1 MYPKLGPCFDGHLKD
16 VAGNKFVTKIDLEEI
31 FCDVL
36 KISRS
41 SLYIY
46 QDVTISKDKLIV
58 IKEYIQRRE
67 CGEPLAYIL
76 GRKGFWNI
84 EVAVNKHVLVPRP
97 ETETLVEVVLGYIT
111 DQKLKIL
118 DAGTGS
124 GAIALAL
131 ASEKKNLAVYAL
143 DNSRKA
149 LKVAWENSENL
160 KIKIRLI
167 QCNWLESIAYNSF
180 DLIVSN
186 PPYVEWDDERL
197 QGDGVSYEPLSSLV
211 ADQNGIQDIERLI
224 REGFHCLRDDGLLF
238 VEHSPEQADLVRKIF
253 QESNFINLT
262 VHKDLN
268 GDNRI
273 SSGKKV

>member
-1 MYPKLGPCFDGHLKD
+1 MDSKLGPCFDGHLKD
-16 VAGNKFVTKIDLEEI
+16 VVGNKFVTKIDLEEI

-41 SLYIY
+41 SLYIN

-149 LKVAWENSENL
+149 LKVAWKNSENL

-262 VHKDLN
+262 VYKDLN

>member
-1 MYPKLGPCFDGHLKD
+1 MDSKLGPCFDGHLKD
-16 VAGNKFVTKIDLEEI
+16 VVGNKFVTKIDLEEI

-149 LKVAWENSENL
+149 LKVAWKNSENL

-186 PPYVEWDDERL
+186 PPYVEWHDERL

-211 ADQNGIQDIERLI
+211 ADQKGIQDIERLI

>member
-1 MYPKLGPCFDGHLKD
+1 M
-16 VAGNKFVTKIDLEEI
+16 
-31 FCDVL
+31 
-36 KISRS
+36 
-41 SLYIY
+41 
-46 QDVTISKDKLIV
+46 
-58 IKEYIQRRE
+58 
-67 CGEPLAYIL
+67 
-76 GRKGFWNI
+76 
-84 EVAVNKHVLVPRP
+84 
-97 ETETLVEVVLGYIT
+97 
-111 DQKLKIL
+111 
-118 DAGTGS
+118 
-124 GAIALAL
+124 
-131 ASEKKNLAVYAL
+131 AVYAL

-149 LKVAWENSENL
+149 LKVAWKNSENL

>member
-97 ETETLVEVVLGYIT
+97 ETETLVEVVLGYIA

-131 ASEKKNLAVYAL
+131 ASERKNLVVYAL

>member
-1 MYPKLGPCFDGHLKD
+1 MDSKLGPFFDGHLKD
-16 VAGNKFVTKIDLEEI
+16 VVGNKFVTKIDLEEI

-41 SLYIY
+41 SLYINR
-46 QDVTISKDKLIV
+46 DVTISKDKLIV

-97 ETETLVEVVLGYIT
+97 ETETLVEVVLGYIA

-197 QGDGVSYEPLSSLV
+197 QGDGISYEPLSSLV

-238 VEHSPEQADLVRKIF
+238 VEHSPEQANLVRKIF

>member
-1 MYPKLGPCFDGHLKD
+1 MDSKLGPFFDGHLKD
-16 VAGNKFVTKIDLEEI
+16 VVGNKFVTKIDLEEI

-97 ETETLVEVVLGYIT
+97 ETETLVEVVLGYIA

>member
-97 ETETLVEVVLGYIT
+97 ETETLVEVVLGYIA

-131 ASEKKNLAVYAL
+131 ASEKKNLVVYAL

-262 VHKDLN
+262 VYKDLN

>member
-1 MYPKLGPCFDGHLKD
+1 MDSKLGPCFDGHLKD
-16 VAGNKFVTKIDLEEI
+16 VVGNKFVTKIDLEEI

-97 ETETLVEVVLGYIT
+97 ETETLVEVVLGYIA

-131 ASEKKNLAVYAL
+131 ASEKKNLVVYAL

>member
-1 MYPKLGPCFDGHLKD
+1 MDSKLGPFFDGHLKD
-16 VAGNKFVTKIDLEEI
+16 VVGNKFVTKIDLEEI

-97 ETETLVEVVLGYIT
+97 ETETLVEVVLGYIA

-131 ASEKKNLAVYAL
+131 ASEKKNLVVYAL

-224 REGFHCLRDDGLLF
+224 REGFHCLRDDGFLF

>member
-1 MYPKLGPCFDGHLKD
+1 MDSKLGPCFDGHIKD
-16 VAGNKFVTKIDLEEI
+16 VVGNKFVTTIDLEEI

-41 SLYIY
+41 SLYIN

-149 LKVAWENSENL
+149 LKVAWKNSENL

-197 QGDGVSYEPLSSLV
+197 QSDGVSYEPLSSLV
-211 ADQNGIQDIERLI
+211 ADQNGMQDIERLI

-262 VHKDLN
+262 VYKDLN

>member
-1 MYPKLGPCFDGHLKD
+1 MDSKLGPCFDGHLKD
-16 VAGNKFVTKIDLEEI
+16 VVGNKFVTKIDLEEI

-41 SLYIY
+41 SLYIN

-58 IKEYIQRRE
+58 IKKYIQRRE

-84 EVAVNKHVLVPRP
+84 EVAVNKYVLVPRP

-160 KIKIRLI
+160 RIKIRLI

-180 DLIVSN
+180 DFIVSN
-186 PPYVEWDDERL
+186 PPYVEWDDKRL

-211 ADQNGIQDIERLI
+211 ADQNGMQDIERLI
-224 REGFHCLRDDGLLF
+224 REGFHCLRDDGFLF

-262 VHKDLN
+262 VYKDLN

>member
-1 MYPKLGPCFDGHLKD
+1 MDSKLGPCFDGHLKD
-16 VAGNKFVTKIDLEEI
+16 VVGNKFVTKIDLEEI

-41 SLYIY
+41 SLYIN

-58 IKEYIQRRE
+58 IKKYIQRRE

-211 ADQNGIQDIERLI
+211 ADQNGMQDIERLI

-238 VEHSPEQADLVRKIF
+238 VEHSPEQTDLVRKIF

>member
-1 MYPKLGPCFDGHLKD
+1 MDSKLGPCFDGHLKD
-16 VAGNKFVTKIDLEEI
+16 VVGNKFVTKIDLEEI

-41 SLYIY
+41 SLYIN

-131 ASEKKNLAVYAL
+131 ASAKKNLVVYAL

-149 LKVAWENSENL
+149 LKVAWKNSENL

-211 ADQNGIQDIERLI
+211 ADQNGMQDIERLI
-224 REGFHCLRDDGLLF
+224 REGFHCLRDDGFLF

>member
-97 ETETLVEVVLGYIT
+97 ETETLVEVVLGYIA

-131 ASEKKNLAVYAL
+131 ASERKNLVVYAL

-197 QGDGVSYEPLSSLV
+197 QGDGISYEPLSSLV

>member
-1 MYPKLGPCFDGHLKD
+1 MDSKLGPCFDGHLKD
-16 VAGNKFVTKIDLEEI
+16 VVGNKFVTKIDLEEI

-41 SLYIY
+41 SLYIN

-149 LKVAWENSENL
+149 LKVAWKNSENL

-211 ADQNGIQDIERLI
+211 ADQNGMQDIERLI
-224 REGFHCLRDDGLLF
+224 REGFHCLRDDGFLF

-262 VHKDLN
+262 VYKDLN

>member
-1 MYPKLGPCFDGHLKD
+1 MDSKLGPCFDGHLKD

-149 LKVAWENSENL
+149 LKVAWKNSENL

-211 ADQNGIQDIERLI
+211 ADQKGIQDIERLI

>member
-131 ASEKKNLAVYAL
+131 ASEKKNLVVYAL

>member
-1 MYPKLGPCFDGHLKD
+1 MDSKLGPCFDGHLKD
-16 VAGNKFVTKIDLEEI
+16 VVGNKFVTKIDLEEI

-41 SLYIY
+41 SLYIN

-149 LKVAWENSENL
+149 LKVAWKNSENL

>member
-1 MYPKLGPCFDGHLKD
+1 MDSKLGPCFDGHLKD

-41 SLYIY
+41 SLYIN

-149 LKVAWENSENL
+149 LKVAWKNSENL

-211 ADQNGIQDIERLI
+211 ADQNGMQDIERLI

>member
-1 MYPKLGPCFDGHLKD
+1 MDSKLGPCFDGHLKD
-16 VAGNKFVTKIDLEEI
+16 VVGNKFVTKIDLEEI

-41 SLYIY
+41 SLYIN

-211 ADQNGIQDIERLI
+211 ADQNGMQDIERLI
-224 REGFHCLRDDGLLF
+224 REGFHCLRDDGFLF

>member
-1 MYPKLGPCFDGHLKD
+1 MDSKLGPCFDGHLKD
-16 VAGNKFVTKIDLEEI
+16 VVGNKFVTKIDLEEI

-131 ASEKKNLAVYAL
+131 ASEKKNLVVYAL

-211 ADQNGIQDIERLI
+211 ADQNGMQDIERLI
-224 REGFHCLRDDGLLF
+224 REGFHCLRDDGFLF

>member
-1 MYPKLGPCFDGHLKD
+1 MDSKLGPCFDGHLKD

>member
-1 MYPKLGPCFDGHLKD
+1 MDSKLGPCFDGHIKD
-16 VAGNKFVTKIDLEEI
+16 VVGNKFVTTIDLEEI

-41 SLYIY
+41 SLYIN

-149 LKVAWENSENL
+149 LKVAWKNSENL

-262 VHKDLN
+262 VYKDLN

-273 SSGKKV
+273 SSGRKV

>member
-97 ETETLVEVVLGYIT
+97 ETETLVEVVLGYIA

-131 ASEKKNLAVYAL
+131 ASEKKNLVVYAL

>member
-97 ETETLVEVVLGYIT
+97 ETETLVEVVLGYIA

-131 ASEKKNLAVYAL
+131 ASERKNLVVYAL

-238 VEHSPEQADLVRKIF
+238 VEHSPEQANLVRKIF

>member
-1 MYPKLGPCFDGHLKD
+1 MDSKLGPCFDGHLKD
-16 VAGNKFVTKIDLEEI
+16 VVGNKFVTKIDLEEI

-41 SLYIY
+41 SLYIN

-160 KIKIRLI
+160 RIKIRLI

-180 DLIVSN
+180 DFIVSN
-186 PPYVEWDDERL
+186 PPYVEWDDKRL

-211 ADQNGIQDIERLI
+211 ADQNGMQDIERLI

-238 VEHSPEQADLVRKIF
+238 VEHSPEQTDLVRKIF

>member
-1 MYPKLGPCFDGHLKD
+1 MDSKLGPCFDGHIKD
-16 VAGNKFVTKIDLEEI
+16 VVGNKFVTTIDLEEI

-41 SLYIY
+41 SLYIN

-149 LKVAWENSENL
+149 LKVAWKNSENL

-262 VHKDLN
+262 VYKDLN

>member
-97 ETETLVEVVLGYIT
+97 ETETLVEVVLGYIA

>member
-1 MYPKLGPCFDGHLKD
+1 MDSKLGPCFDGHLKD
-16 VAGNKFVTKIDLEEI
+16 VVGNKFVTKIDLEEI

-41 SLYIY
+41 SLYIN

-58 IKEYIQRRE
+58 IKEYMQRRE

-149 LKVAWENSENL
+149 LKVAWKNSENL
-160 KIKIRLI
+160 KK
-167 QCNWLESIAYNSF
+167 
-180 DLIVSN
+180 
-186 PPYVEWDDERL
+186 
-197 QGDGVSYEPLSSLV
+197 
-211 ADQNGIQDIERLI
+211 
-224 REGFHCLRDDGLLF
+224 
-238 VEHSPEQADLVRKIF
+238 
-253 QESNFINLT
+253 
-262 VHKDLN
+262 
-268 GDNRI
+268 
-273 SSGKKV
+273 

>member
-16 VAGNKFVTKIDLEEI
+16 VVGNKFVTKIDLEEI

-41 SLYIY
+41 SLYIN

-131 ASEKKNLAVYAL
+131 ASEKKNLVVYAL

>member
-1 MYPKLGPCFDGHLKD
+1 MYPKLGPCFAGHLKD

-97 ETETLVEVVLGYIT
+97 ETETLVEVVLGYIA

-131 ASEKKNLAVYAL
+131 ASEKKNLVVYAL

>member
-97 ETETLVEVVLGYIT
+97 ETETLVEVVLGYIA

-131 ASEKKNLAVYAL
+131 ASEKKNLVVYAL

-197 QGDGVSYEPLSSLV
+197 QGDGISYEPLSSLV

-238 VEHSPEQADLVRKIF
+238 VEHSPEQSDLVRKIF

-262 VHKDLN
+262 VYKDLN

>member
-131 ASEKKNLAVYAL
+131 ASAKKNLVVYAL

-211 ADQNGIQDIERLI
+211 ADQNGMQDIERLI
-224 REGFHCLRDDGLLF
+224 REGFHCLRDDGFLF

>member
-1 MYPKLGPCFDGHLKD
+1 MDSKLGPCFDGHLKD
-16 VAGNKFVTKIDLEEI
+16 VVGNKFVTKIDLEEI

-41 SLYIY
+41 SLYIN

-58 IKEYIQRRE
+58 IKEYMQRRE

-97 ETETLVEVVLGYIT
+97 ETETLVEVVLGYIA
-111 DQKLKIL
+111 DQELKIL

-131 ASEKKNLAVYAL
+131 ASEKKNLVVYAL

-224 REGFHCLRDDGLLF
+224 REGFHCLRDDGFLF

>member
-1 MYPKLGPCFDGHLKD
+1 MDSKLGPCFDGHLKD
-16 VAGNKFVTKIDLEEI
+16 VVGNKFVTKIDLEEI

-41 SLYIY
+41 SLYIN

-58 IKEYIQRRE
+58 IKKYIQRRE

-160 KIKIRLI
+160 RIKIRLI

-211 ADQNGIQDIERLI
+211 ADQNGMQDIERLI
-224 REGFHCLRDDGLLF
+224 REGFHCLRDDGFLF

>member
-1 MYPKLGPCFDGHLKD
+1 MDSKLGPCFDGHLKD
-16 VAGNKFVTKIDLEEI
+16 VVGNKFVTKIDLEEI

-41 SLYIY
+41 SLYIN

-149 LKVAWENSENL
+149 LKVAWKNSENL

-211 ADQNGIQDIERLI
+211 ADQNGMQDIERLI
-224 REGFHCLRDDGLLF
+224 REGFHCLRDDGFLF

>member
-1 MYPKLGPCFDGHLKD
+1 MYPKLGPCFAGHLKD

-97 ETETLVEVVLGYIT
+97 ETETLVEVVLGYIA

-131 ASEKKNLAVYAL
+131 ASERKNLVVYAL